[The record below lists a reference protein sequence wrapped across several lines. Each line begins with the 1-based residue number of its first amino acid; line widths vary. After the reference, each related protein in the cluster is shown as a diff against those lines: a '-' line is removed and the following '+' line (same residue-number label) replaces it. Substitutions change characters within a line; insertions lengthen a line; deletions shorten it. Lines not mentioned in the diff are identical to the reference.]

1 MNRTKRK
8 KRGGVLAAFAAAIAI
23 FAAGVASGKAF
34 ERLSGLPDYSLT
46 VSAEKSEGAVTAEI
60 PEDRFLI
67 LVNSKNK
74 IPENYEPE
82 LTELSNGQRVDS
94 GIYPEL
100 QRMFDDMR
108 AEGIYPVVGEGY
120 RTRSEQQRMLDDKIR
135 AFEKK
140 GYSEKRARAMAEEW
154 VAVPGTSEHELGLA
168 VDINADKDNSS
179 NEEVY
184 EWLYENAYR
193 YGFILR
199 YPVGKTPVTGI
210 DYEPWHYRYVGADY
224 AEDITESGLCLEEWL
239 EKNPV
244 QYPVQ

>member
-1 MNRTKRK
+1 MNRTKKTK
-8 KRGGVLAAFAAAIAI
+8 KRRGGVFAALTAALVI
-23 FAAGVASGKAF
+23 FSAGVALGKAF
-34 ERLSGLPDYSLT
+34 ERLAELPDYGMT
-46 VSAEKSEGAVTAEI
+46 VSAEKYADAVTAEI
-60 PEDRFLI
+60 PKNRFLI

-120 RTRSEQQRMLDDKIR
+120 RTSSEQQRMLDDKIR
-135 AFEKK
+135 TFEKK

-179 NEEVY
+179 NDEVY

-199 YPVGKTPVTGI
+199 YPIGKTSVTGI
-210 DYEPWHYRYVGADY
+210 DYEPWHYRYVGTDY
-224 AEDITESGLCLEEWL
+224 SEEIAESGLCLEEWL
-239 EKNPV
+239 ERNASK
-244 QYPVQ
+244 

>member
-1 MNRTKRK
+1 MSRTKKK
-8 KRGGVLAAFAAAIAI
+8 KRGGVFAALSAAVVI
-23 FAAGVASGKAF
+23 FAVGAASGKVL
-34 ERLSGLPDYSLT
+34 ERLAELPDYGMT
-46 VSAEKSEGAVTAEI
+46 VSAAKSAEI

-108 AEGIYPVVGEGY
+108 ADGIYPVVGEGY
-120 RTRSEQQRMLDDKIR
+120 RTRSEQQNLLDDKIR
-135 AFEKK
+135 AFEKE
-140 GYSEKRARAMAEEW
+140 GYSEKRAKAMAEEW
-154 VAVPGTSEHELGLA
+154 VAAPGTSEHELGLA

-199 YPVGKTPVTGI
+199 YPIGKTLVTGI
-210 DYEPWHYRYVGADY
+210 DCEPWHYRYVGTDY
-224 AEDITESGLCLEEWL
+224 AEKIAESGLCLEEWL
-239 EKNPV
+239 EKNSV
-244 QYPVQ
+244 N

>member
-1 MNRTKRK
+1 MNRTKKTK
-8 KRGGVLAAFAAAIAI
+8 KRRGGVFAALTAALVI
-23 FAAGVASGKAF
+23 FSAGVALGKAF
-34 ERLSGLPDYSLT
+34 ERLAELPDYGMT
-46 VSAEKSEGAVTAEI
+46 VSAEKYADAVTAEI
-60 PEDRFLI
+60 PKNRFLI

-82 LTELSNGQRVDS
+82 LTELSN
-94 GIYPEL
+94 
-100 QRMFDDMR
+100 

-120 RTRSEQQRMLDDKIR
+120 RTSSEQQRMLDDKIR

-179 NEEVY
+179 NDEVY

-199 YPVGKTPVTGI
+199 YPIGKTSVTGI

-224 AEDITESGLCLEEWL
+224 SEKIAESGLCFEEWL
-239 EKNPV
+239 EKNSV
-244 QYPVQ
+244 K